1 MRLPQRITFFLLL
14 LLCSCDLFTGD
25 KETPRLEPKK
35 EEQLKDSEYR
45 KLRKQQ
51 DSLLDQLQKKS
62 KKKDLDTLRPV
73 QA

>member
-35 EEQLKDSEYR
+35 EQLKDSEYR